1 MGRWFAKV
9 NSIVTNARELRCWH
23 NHGRTSSK
31 DPMTRSPVSSFTRG
45 SVLVADQATA
55 QEFDILVLGGGSGG
69 YATALRAVQLG
80 FTVGLVEKAKLGGTC
95 LHNGCIPT
103 KALLHSA
110 ELADH
115 ARDSA
120 KYGVNVT
127 LDGIDMSAV
136 NAYKDGI
143 IAGKFKGLQGLIK
156 SKDITVIEGEGKLQG
171 NNTIVVNG
179 TAYTGKNIVLA
190 TGSYSRSLPGLEIGG
205 RVITSDQALTMD
217 YIPKSAIVLGGGV
230 IGVEFASVWK
240 SFGVDVTIIEGLP
253 SLVPNEDASIVKN
266 LERAFKKRGIKFT
279 TGIFFQGVEQNDDG
293 VKVTLVDGQ
302 TFEAELLLV
311 AVGRGPV
318 TANLGYEEAGL
329 TIDRGFVITNE
340 RLHTGVGNIYAVG
353 DIVPGVQLAHRGYQQ
368 GIFVAEEIA
377 GLNPAIVEDINIP
390 KVTYCEPEIA
400 TVGYTEKAAKEKFGD
415 DQVQTQEYNLAGNGK
430 SSILGTGGIVK
441 LVRQKDG
448 PVVGIHMIG
457 SRMGEQ
463 IGEAQLIVNWEAY
476 PEDVAQ
482 LVHAHPTQ
490 NESLGEAHLA
500 LAGKPLHG

>member
-1 MGRWFAKV
+1 M
-9 NSIVTNARELRCWH
+9 
-23 NHGRTSSK
+23 
-31 DPMTRSPVSSFTRG
+31 
-45 SVLVADQATA
+45 ADQATA

-69 YATALRAVQLG
+69 YATALRAVQFGLS
-80 FTVGLVEKAKLGGTC
+80 VGLVEKGKLGGTC

-120 KYGVNVT
+120 KYGVNVS
-127 LDGIDMSAV
+127 LESIDMTAV
-136 NAYKDGI
+136 NAYKNGVV
-143 IAGKFKGLQGLIK
+143 AGKFKGLTGLIK
-156 SKDITVIEGEGKLQG
+156 TKGITVIEGEGRLTG
-171 NNTIVVNG
+171 PDTVTVNG
-179 TAYTGKNIVLA
+179 TAYKGKNIVLA

-205 RVITSDQALTMD
+205 RVITSDQALEMD
-217 YIPKSAIVLGGGV
+217 YIPKSVIVLGGGV

-240 SFGVDVTIIEGLP
+240 SFGVDVTIVEGLP
-253 SLVPNEDASIVKN
+253 SLVPNEDAAIVKQ
-266 LERAFKKRGIKFT
+266 LERAFKKRGIKFN
-279 TGIFFQGVEQNDDG
+279 TGTFFQGVEQDENG
-293 VKVTLVDGQ
+293 VKVTLVDGK

-318 TANLGYEEAGL
+318 TANLGYEEQGI

-377 GLNPAIVEDINIP
+377 GLNPVVVEDVNIP
-390 KVTYCEPEIA
+390 KVTYCDPEIA
-400 TVGYTEKAAKEKFGD
+400 TVGYTEKAAKEKFGE

-430 SSILGTGGIVK
+430 SSILGTSGIIK
-441 LVRQKDG
+441 IVRQKEG
-448 PVVGIHMIG
+448 PVVGVHMIG
-457 SRMGEQ
+457 ARMGEQ
-463 IGEAQLIVNWEAY
+463 VGEAQLIVNWEAY

-482 LVHAHPTQ
+482 FIHAHPTQ
-490 NESLGEAHLA
+490 NEALGEAHLA